1 MSSAH
6 WHLVL
11 THLPIV
17 GVPAGL
23 ALLVWG
29 MWKKSE
35 DLRCAALVAFI
46 LCGALAFFAKQTGDG
61 AEDQIEKVPGFSKSI
76 VHEHEEMADK
86 AFLLTAVLAVA
97 SLGVLVAGRRRT
109 LPAPTY
115 PVILML
121 ALGSSGLL
129 VYTGAL
135 GGQIRHTEIRGESF
149 CPGQPAA
156 SPLAETDDKD

>member
-35 DLRCAALVAFI
+35 DLRCAALVAFV
-46 LCGALAFFAKQTGDG
+46 LCGALTFFAKQTGDG

-76 VHEHEEMADK
+76 VHQHEDMADK

-97 SLGVLVAGRRRT
+97 SLGVLVAGRGRT
-109 LPAPTY
+109 LPTATY
-115 PVILML
+115 PVVLIL
-121 ALGSSGLL
+121 ALGSAGLL

-135 GGQIRHTEIRGESF
+135 GGEIRHTEIRGESF
-149 CPGQPAA
+149 SPGQAAANPA
-156 SPLAETDDKD
+156 AETDDKD

>member
-6 WHLVL
+6 WHLIL

-17 GVPAGL
+17 GVPVGL
-23 ALLVWG
+23 LLLVWG

-35 DLRCAALVAFI
+35 DLRCAALVAFV

-76 VHEHEEMADK
+76 VHQHEEMADK
-86 AFLLTAVLAVA
+86 AFLLTAILAVT
-97 SLGVLVAGRRRT
+97 SLGVLVAGRGRT
-109 LPAPTY
+109 LPRPTY
-115 PVILML
+115 PVVLLL

-135 GGQIRHTEIRGESF
+135 GGEIRHTEIRGEFFSA
-149 CPGQPAA
+149 GLPAA
-156 SPLAETDDKD
+156 EPGEKD